1 MSVGHYGP
9 TYHESVCCF
18 HRNRARFT
26 KILDFVP
33 LHIWLIPSKPF
44 LEFFFEIFKKLNV
57 QNFRGSS
64 SMSWKIEKIEKN
76 PFFFK
81 KSYFFWLNL
90 FCIHSQL
97 SFEVYN
103 SSVAQNLKFSLF
115 FAWKFSFLT
124 VVVPRPVAAKVC
136 HLGGYFWCLW
146 KAKDHNIYLRSS
158 FGALEGILA
167 NFWCLLKVRAIM
179 APPRLTT

>member
-1 MSVGHYGP
+1 MIQIWSFLLLTKTRFVDFRWYFPLTLFHMSVGHYGP

-97 SFEVYN
+97 SFEVHC
-103 SSVAQNLKFSLF
+103 SIVAQKLRKFEISSLDIP
-115 FAWKFSFLT
+115 S
-124 VVVPRPVAAKVC
+124 
-136 HLGGYFWCLW
+136 
-146 KAKDHNIYLRSS
+146 D
-158 FGALEGILA
+158 FGPL
-167 NFWCLLKVRAIM
+167 
-179 APPRLTT
+179 